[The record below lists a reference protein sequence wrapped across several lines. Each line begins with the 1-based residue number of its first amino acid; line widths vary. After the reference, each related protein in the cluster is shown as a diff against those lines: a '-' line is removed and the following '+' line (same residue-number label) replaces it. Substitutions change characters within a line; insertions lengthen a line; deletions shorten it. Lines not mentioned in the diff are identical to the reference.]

1 MNTLDLQSLK
11 EQHLLRLQ
19 ELRDQARITEIINL
33 LRQRVKDCEHDRL
46 PNKQDLRVED

>member
-1 MNTLDLQSLK
+1 MNTLDLESLK

-19 ELRDQARITEIINL
+19 ELRDQQRITEIMNQ

-46 PNKQDLRVED
+46 SHKQDH